1 MDRSTR
7 LRRRFMAFAIDSEHS
22 AEVLAQDDAALE
34 RHLRRSV
41 GGTRHAR
48 GACRKGDPADTM
60 SVTDPSGRVLGVEGL
75 RVCDVSIMPT
85 APCANLNVPV
95 PMMAEKI
102 SDSIK
107 AEARA

>member
-1 MDRSTR
+1 
-7 LRRRFMAFAIDSEHS
+7 
-22 AEVLAQDDAALE
+22 
-34 RHLRRSV
+34 
-41 GGTRHAR
+41 
-48 GACRKGDPADTM
+48 M

-75 RVCDVSIMPT
+75 KAGDLHD
-85 APCANLNVPV
+85 ANRSVRQPNVPV